1 MIRSKINPSTVQ
13 DLTWKDYAKLFE
25 KDLKQAQ
32 DKDVAKVPLI
42 MVSDFKFACGE
53 IHALLLLGKQAEMTK
68 TFKKLKMDPE
78 RKKLKDFSIGFCHI
92 DEEEDGSH
100 SIRIAIEGFGKPN
113 KMKKNSRKL
122 LKKLGIN
129 LKDIIKGQYTD
140 EVIQQMDKEATSMQ
154 QEDDQ
159 AGDNQKLR
167 QVARNFTHSNK
178 EMTTVVISLL
188 KRSQTENVGYNQTH
202 VDIAEKAFRA
212 AASLVDKYEE
222 ELEKR
227 RNLAKSAKKITGV
240 YNGIVK
246 RNLVKKYQAI
256 WKKVQ
261 QEYNKQMKGLSEPF
275 KAKLEEYRQL
285 MKEIIAEEQGTN

>member
-159 AGDNQKLR
+159 ADDNQKLR